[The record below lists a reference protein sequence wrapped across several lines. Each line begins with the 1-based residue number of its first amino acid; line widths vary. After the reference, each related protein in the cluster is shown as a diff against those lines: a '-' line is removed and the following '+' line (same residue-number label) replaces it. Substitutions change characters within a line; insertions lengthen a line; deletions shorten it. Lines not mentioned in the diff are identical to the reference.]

1 MQPRCSKWLK
11 VDQTAERSLS
21 QSKFCCFAQISQR
34 VFFLLFFLWFSL
46 SAPSPVSADGAR
58 SEPAGAA
65 ISVVSQSSARG
76 EPVAPSNICGG
87 GGAVFFYV
95 FDSVE
100 LFDHSL
106 GGKSEILHKKWAVE
120 GGATTPYG
128 FSSCGQAENRGLF
141 LFRLLWFF
149 VLFRDSFQSDVE
161 PLQNV
166 YTAEGVCTW

>member
-1 MQPRCSKWLK
+1 MRDSFTVLLK
-11 VDQTAERSLS
+11 YSAGL
-21 QSKFCCFAQISQR
+21 
-34 VFFLLFFLWFSL
+34 FLLFFLWFSL

-76 EPVAPSNICGG
+76 EPVAPSNIFL
-87 GGAVFFYV
+87 VEEQFFYV
-95 FDSVE
+95 FDSVG

-106 GGKSEILHKKWAVE
+106 GGQFDILHKKWAVE
-120 GGATTPYG
+120 GGAKTPYG
-128 FSSCGQAENRGLF
+128 FSSSGQAENRGLF

-149 VLFRDSFQSDVE
+149 VLFRDSFQSDIE

-166 YTAEGVCTW
+166 YMAEGVCTW